1 MHSAKLTYSAKRFK
15 LLTVYLSVSQ
25 CTKHYCSLYG
35 WLRNLKD
42 GLSIQRLPIR
52 PSNDKFQSLDVVRA
66 KSIQNRVIT
75 PVQKQILLSSD
86 KIDENMLQAC
96 AKKKQHND
104 FVTRLLVA
112 CKTWRGP
119 CTSKEELLAVIQK
132 HPDLT
137 KQIVATELAYYV
149 HTHPDE
155 RAFHPELF
163 RQVKLSI
170 DEKIENLCLLLSA
183 NETSSAVSTSHQVL
197 IPTNEDALAILT
209 NQPVPISLYEA
220 NELCVTL
227 WWEGD
232 AVVWYLGYY
241 KSIVA
246 STKYKVEHLV
256 RKDQEN
262 NVFWV
267 HSERPSDDEVDEEQI
282 LKKAN
287 GTRLI
292 VSGQWDFSRTNT
304 FCLKNI
310 QEVEFLFNQ
319 AKNTF

>member
-1 MHSAKLTYSAKRFK
+1 M
-15 LLTVYLSVSQ
+15 
-25 CTKHYCSLYG
+25 
-35 WLRNLKD
+35 
-42 GLSIQRLPIR
+42 
-52 PSNDKFQSLDVVRA
+52 
-66 KSIQNRVIT
+66 
-75 PVQKQILLSSD
+75 
-86 KIDENMLQAC
+86 
-96 AKKKQHND
+96 
-104 FVTRLLVA
+104 
-112 CKTWRGP
+112 
-119 CTSKEELLAVIQK
+119 
-132 HPDLT
+132 
-137 KQIVATELAYYV
+137 
-149 HTHPDE
+149 
-155 RAFHPELF
+155 
-163 RQVKLSI
+163 
-170 DEKIENLCLLLSA
+170 CLLLSD
-183 NETSSAVSTSHQVL
+183 NEISSAVSTSNQVS
-197 IPTNEDALAILT
+197 IPKNADALGILT

-241 KSIVA
+241 KSIVS

-267 HSERPSDDEVDEEQI
+267 HSERSSDDEVDEEQI

-287 GTRLI
+287 GARLI

-319 AKNTF
+319 AKNTI